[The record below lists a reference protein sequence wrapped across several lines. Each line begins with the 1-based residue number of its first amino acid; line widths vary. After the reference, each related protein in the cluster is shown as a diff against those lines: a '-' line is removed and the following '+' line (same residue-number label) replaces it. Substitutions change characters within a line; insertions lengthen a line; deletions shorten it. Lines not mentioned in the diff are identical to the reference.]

1 MLRGLSLIG
10 QPKIGPNGERMAPE
24 NIEIEER
31 RAHRRLDIRLPLD
44 YSRLGMPRSSS
55 TKTVTRNVS
64 TGGLCFETVADDLS
78 PGDELAF
85 DLGVPPSDSRYPP
98 HATISTVG
106 RVIRTSKIDDEPN
119 DDGVVFTRYS
129 IAAQF
134 EKSLKLAL

>member
-1 MLRGLSLIG
+1 M
-10 QPKIGPNGERMAPE
+10 NRMAPKE
-24 NIEIEER
+24 TRIGEK

-44 YSRLGMPRSSS
+44 YSRLGMPRGSS

-64 TGGLCFETVADDLS
+64 TGGLYFETAAEDLRA
-78 PGDELAF
+78 GDELAF

-106 RVIRTSKIDDEPN
+106 RVIRASKIDDEPN
-119 DDGVVFTRYS
+119 DDGVVFTRYG

-134 EKSLKLAL
+134 KTPLKLTL